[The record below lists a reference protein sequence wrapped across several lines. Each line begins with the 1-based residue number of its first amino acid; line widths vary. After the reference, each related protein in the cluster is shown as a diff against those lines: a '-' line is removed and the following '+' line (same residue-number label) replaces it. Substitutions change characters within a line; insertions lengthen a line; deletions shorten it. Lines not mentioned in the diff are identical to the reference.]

1 MDFGNLKNLQYQLNQ
16 ALKTHRNPKFK
27 VARNSSVW
35 FVVSFL
41 LFDCLDLMN
50 FYFVK

>member
-27 VARNSSVW
+27 VARNSSV
-35 FVVSFL
+35 
-41 LFDCLDLMN
+41 
-50 FYFVK
+50 